1 VKKRS
6 IIGVA
11 GAAALVAASVIG
23 FSAPAQASITQCG
36 SNRACAWTD
45 SSYAGA
51 FGSWTSSQ
59 SSLAGFHDVISS
71 VANNR
76 TAYIGWFSDPGY
88 SGSLFQQPGGAAG
101 FFNWPDWRNDSFD
114 SLYFY

>member
-1 VKKRS
+1 MKKRS

-76 TAYIGWFSDPGY
+76 TAYIGWFSDPRLLG
-88 SGSLFQQPGGAAG
+88 FIVPAARRSRG
-101 FFNWPDWRNDSFD
+101 
-114 SLYFY
+114 LLQLA